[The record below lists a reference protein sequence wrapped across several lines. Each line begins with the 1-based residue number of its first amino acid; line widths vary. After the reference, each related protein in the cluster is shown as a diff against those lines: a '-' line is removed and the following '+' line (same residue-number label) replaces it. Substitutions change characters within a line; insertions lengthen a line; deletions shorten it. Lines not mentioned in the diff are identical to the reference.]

1 MTLFATIPLS
11 REGRRTAVKAALTL
25 LWCVIAFLYL
35 FPYTWM
41 ILTGVRRPVDSIS
54 MPPRFIFHPSLAG
67 FHTIFGQVHFQT
79 YLLHSIVVAVCSTAA
94 VLAIA
99 APAAYAMTH
108 LQVRG
113 RLFLGAILVARM
125 VPGVSLLIPIYLA
138 ASKLGMLD
146 TYGVLIVI
154 YCAFNLPFAVW
165 LLRGFFRDVPHEIR
179 EASIID
185 GCSEFQVS
193 MRMIVPLVTNGIVA
207 TSVFV
212 FIAAWNEFLFALA
225 LTNAHTATAPLSVL
239 GFRNELGVQWDA
251 IGAAALMIST
261 PVVLFAVVMQRYLVR
276 GLTMGS
282 VKG

>member
-1 MTLFATIPLS
+1 
-11 REGRRTAVKAALTL
+11 
-25 LWCVIAFLYL
+25 
-35 FPYTWM
+35 
-41 ILTGVRRPVDSIS
+41 
-54 MPPRFIFHPSLAG
+54 MPPRFLFHPSLDG
-67 FHTIFGQVHFQT
+67 FRTIFGQVHFQT
-79 YLLHSIVVAVCSTAA
+79 YLLHSIVVAACSTVA

-99 APAAYAMTH
+99 APAAYAMTQ

-138 ASKLGMLD
+138 ASRLGVLD
-146 TYGVLIVI
+146 TYGVLVVI

-165 LLRGFFRDVPHEIR
+165 LLRGFLRDIPHEIR

-185 GCSEFQVS
+185 GCSEFQVFV
-193 MRMIVPLVTNGIVA
+193 RMIIPLAANGIVA

-225 LTNAHTATAPLSVL
+225 LTNAHAATAPLSVL

-261 PVVLFAVVMQRYLVR
+261 PVVLFAVIMQRYLVR

>member
-1 MTLFATIPLS
+1 MKLS
-11 REGRRTAVKAALTL
+11 RRNTKVAIKSALTAA
-25 LWCVIAFLYL
+25 WCVIAFFYL
-35 FPYTWM
+35 FPYIWM
-41 ILTGVRRPVDSIS
+41 LLTGIRRPVDSIS
-54 MPPRFIFHPSLAG
+54 MPPRFLFHPSLEG
-67 FHTIFGQVHFQT
+67 FRTIFGQVHFQT
-79 YLLHSIVVAVCSTAA
+79 YLMNSIVVAVCSTIA

-99 APAAYAMTH
+99 SPAAYAMTQ
-108 LQVRG
+108 LRVRG
-113 RLFLGAILVARM
+113 SIFLTAVLVARM

-138 ASKLGMLD
+138 ASRLGVLD

-179 EASIID
+179 EAAIID
-185 GCSEFQVS
+185 GCTELQVFG
-193 MRMIVPLVTNGIVA
+193 RMILPLVTNGIVA

-261 PVVLFAVVMQRYLVR
+261 PVVLFAIVMQRYLVR